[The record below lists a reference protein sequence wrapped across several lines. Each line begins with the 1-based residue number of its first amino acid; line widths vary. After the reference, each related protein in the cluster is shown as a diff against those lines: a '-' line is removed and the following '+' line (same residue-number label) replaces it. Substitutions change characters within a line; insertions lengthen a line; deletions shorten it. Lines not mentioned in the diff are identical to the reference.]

1 MYKTS
6 LNFAQIT
13 ASAFTGVR
21 FVGMQRLADVSN
33 ESISF
38 TFKDHKQI
46 FNGLDRLRNVGNKT
60 PSGKA
65 PLPEDMNQE
74 SHRWDNLA
82 CFTVM

>member
-1 MYKTS
+1 MSKTS
-6 LNFAQIT
+6 LNFAHIT

-21 FVGMQRLADVSN
+21 FVGMQRRADVSN

-38 TFKDHKQI
+38 IFKDHKQI
-46 FNGLDRLRNVGNKT
+46 FDGLDRLRNVSNKT
-60 PSGKA
+60 SSERA
-65 PLPEDMNQE
+65 LLPEDMNQE